1 MKAVKIYNIKWNLEG
16 VDPAER
22 ENILKELPEY
32 KGFKVQDEFNVA
44 ERVPGVL
51 KKKYG
56 YDIETFSYTE
66 IHIIEDIEGLLRR
79 FAPRGDKPN
88 KKLFKGRGKL
98 SSAGEEYL
106 INLENA
112 IRRRLSLEE
121 QGTPEDEM
129 PKILDE
135 LMLGVESVTGLDWEG
150 KTYDELIKP
159 IHKMLRVRK
168 PKNEFMGDEEEEEE
182 DAEQYFGEDEEGDEE
197 EPEEEE
203 HEDDDDEEEGEGDG
217 END

>member
-22 ENILKELPEY
+22 ESILKELPEY

-44 ERVPGVL
+44 ERVPAIL
-51 KKKYG
+51 KKKFG

-66 IHIIEDIEGLLRR
+66 IYIIEDIEGLLRK
-79 FAPRGDKPN
+79 FANRGDKPG
-88 KKLFKGRGKL
+88 KKIFKGRGKL
-98 SSAGEEYL
+98 STTGEEYL
-106 INLENA
+106 TNLENA
-112 IRRRLSLEE
+112 IKRRLELEE

-135 LMLGVESVTGLDWEG
+135 LMLGMEAVTGVEWEG

-159 IHKMLRVRK
+159 IHRMLHIRK
-168 PKNEFMGDEEEEEE
+168 PKMDFLGDEEEDDFE
-182 DAEQYFGEDEEGDEE
+182 DAEQYYGEDEEGENDERE
-197 EPEEEE
+197 
-203 HEDDDDEEEGEGDG
+203 EDDDDDDEREGDG
-217 END
+217 EDD